1 MMNYNMSMNKQNI
14 IDRLMCASA
23 CIIQALAFYISLNHE
38 AFKSTI
44 IPFPNIVIP
53 TLNITTSVLCLF
65 LTFFPKF
72 SYLKISILFV
82 QSVATTL
89 NELEILGTF
98 LYAAA
103 IILLFCDRFFK
114 IKVKR
119 KIIILS
125 VIWFLVSLGTI
136 PFGLYR
142 FLRVVA
148 LSLFFITFYL
158 SIYFRLEQYLT
169 PLLPIKELVKQNKVM
184 PKPGSEIELADY
196 GLTERQ
202 IALVK
207 TYLKTTS
214 SYKELANEYNI
225 SLSLVKHEM
234 REVFSIFEVN
244 NLKELHIL
252 LLQYNIKLD

>member
-1 MMNYNMSMNKQNI
+1 MNKQNL

-23 CIIQALAFYISLNHE
+23 CIFQALAFYISLNHE
-38 AFKSTI
+38 SFKATI
-44 IPFPNIVIP
+44 IPFPNVIIP
-53 TLNITTSVLCLF
+53 TVNITASIICLF
-65 LTFFPKF
+65 LVFFPKF
-72 SYLKISILFV
+72 FKLKIAVIYIQSIL
-82 QSVATTL
+82 TTL
-89 NELEILGTF
+89 NELELLGTF
-98 LYAAA
+98 LYAGS
-103 IILLFCDRFFK
+103 ILLLFCEGFFK
-114 IKVKR
+114 TKPKK
-119 KIIILS
+119 KII
-125 VIWFLVSLGTI
+125 VQFTIWFIVSLGTI

-142 FLRVVA
+142 YLRVLA
-148 LSLFFITFYL
+148 LSIFFLTFYL
-158 SIYFRLEQYLT
+158 NIYFYLEKYLT

>member
-158 SIYFRLEQYLT
+158 SIYFRLEKYMPMHTLDGQSDFVYSFFYFNT
-169 PLLPIKELVKQNKVM
+169 KFTIIKEKNFFILN
-184 PKPGSEIELADY
+184 
-196 GLTERQ
+196 
-202 IALVK
+202 
-207 TYLKTTS
+207 
-214 SYKELANEYNI
+214 
-225 SLSLVKHEM
+225 
-234 REVFSIFEVN
+234 VFFTKMSILF
-244 NLKELHIL
+244 
-252 LLQYNIKLD
+252 